1 MRKRL
6 PIILILTV
14 IVAAAG
20 LGVWVLVQNGPVA
33 IDEPTATVYATS
45 IPVATVK
52 PTDTTVSPAP
62 LPTAVPTLFPSP
74 TPLPSLRFH
83 LSAHTSVR
91 QQYRFV
97 SLNESD
103 IITLYGLNLSD
114 YRFPEDY
121 PFTIR
126 DGVVYLKVQVNS
138 ETYYLKTGFDQEMM
152 LNLCSPSDDAS
163 KLLCT
168 VHSNGSGDLEDD
180 LGISDDDV
188 DSLLEQMNSKEMEG
202 VAFRQVYDALYYK
215 RHFIFVK
222 GLRDIYVLPGEG
234 RDGAVSHYYRTHCH
248 WLNNTKIECVTGGG
262 TSFDTTLF
270 DLSTEMYTDLPG
282 CCGNNLDVFE
292 SFYLQPQSLWRY
304 NLYNLDSGSFLHS
317 FMSFVTPIATEEAI
331 AFIEPCEGNFGD
343 FSGPLCFH
351 YLEIDERDI
360 TREVKLD
367 LSAYALEGC
376 QWVIREEKTIKV
388 ASMFLHR
395 TPNMYLATACDRAFF
410 IPLDDLE
417 IAEVVGLS
425 SDEYGAAAYRYENF
439 VVTQRV
445 SGGSWPNYSYQTT
458 VFDLDQCEGVL
469 DETCV
474 SKTWAGSV
482 VHSEAVKGWGERFY
496 SSPPYSPALLIV
508 SGGGSLTI
516 CDLDTQREAV
526 LDGRL
531 VGVSEDGTKVLFSKD
546 EIYRLFDLED
556 WRIIDVEAAPGQGL
570 ILARDWI

>member
-1 MRKRL
+1 MRKRSL
-6 PIILILTV
+6 IILIVVV

-20 LGVWVLVQNGPVA
+20 FGVWMLVRNDQAA
-33 IDEPTATVYATS
+33 INEPTATAYATS
-45 IPVATVK
+45 IPVATVN
-52 PTDTTVSPAP
+52 PTETTVSPTP
-62 LPTAVPTLFPSP
+62 LPTAAPTFFPSP
-74 TPLPSLRFH
+74 MPLPSLRFH
-83 LSAHTSVR
+83 PTVYTLSVWPR
-91 QQYRFV
+91 YKFV

-103 IITLYGLNLSD
+103 VISLYGLNLSN

-121 PFTIR
+121 PFAIR
-126 DGVVYLKVQVNS
+126 DGVVYLKVQVDS
-138 ETYYLKTGFDQEMM
+138 ETYYLKTGFDQNAM
-152 LNLCSPSDDAS
+152 LNLCSPSDDAD

-234 RDGAVSHYYRTHCH
+234 RDGAVFHNYRTHCH
-248 WLNNTKIECVTGGG
+248 WFNDTKIECVTGAG

-270 DLSTEMYTDLPG
+270 DLSTEVYTELPG

-292 SFYLQPQSLWRY
+292 SFYLQPQPHWRY
-304 NLYNLDSGSFLHS
+304 NLYNLDSESFLHS
-317 FMSFVTPIATEEAI
+317 FMSFVKPIATEEAI
-331 AFIEPCEGNFGD
+331 AFIEPCEGNFD

-351 YLEIDERDI
+351 YLEVDERDI
-360 TREVKLD
+360 TKEVKLD
-367 LSAYALEGC
+367 LSAYAPGGC
-376 QWVIREEKTIKV
+376 QWVMLEEKTIKV
-388 ASMFLHR
+388 ASMFLYR

-410 IPLDDLE
+410 ISADDLE
-417 IAEVVGLS
+417 ITEVVDLS
-425 SDEYGAAAYRYENF
+425 SDEYEAVVYRYENF
-439 VVTQRV
+439 VVAETE
-445 SGGSWPNYSYQTT
+445 SGVT
-458 VFDLDQCEGVL
+458 VFDLDQCEDVL

-482 VHSEAVKGWGERFY
+482 MHSEAVKGWGERFY
-496 SSPPYSPALLIV
+496 RSPPSSPSLLFI
-508 SGGGSLTI
+508 SGGGSLTVY
-516 CDLDTQREAV
+516 DLDTQSEAV

-531 VGVSEDGTKVLFSKD
+531 VGVSEDGTTVLFSKG
-546 EIYRLFDLED
+546 ETYYLFDLED
-556 WRIIDVEAAPGQGL
+556 WRLVDVEAVPGQGL

>member
-1 MRKRL
+1 MRKRSL
-6 PIILILTV
+6 IISIVVV
-14 IVAAAG
+14 IAIG
-20 LGVWVLVQNGPVA
+20 LGVWVLVQNDQAA
-33 IDEPTATVYATS
+33 IDEPTATAYATS
-45 IPVATVK
+45 RPVATIAVDS
-52 PTDTTVSPAP
+52 TP
-62 LPTAVPTLFPSP
+62 LPTAAPTLFPSP

-83 LSAHTSVR
+83 PAAYTLSVWPR
-91 QQYRFV
+91 YRFA

-103 IITLYGLNLSD
+103 VINLYGLNLSD

-126 DGVVYLKVQVNS
+126 DGVVYLKVQVDS
-138 ETYYLKTGFDQEMM
+138 ETYYLKTGFNQETM

-168 VHSNGSGDLEDD
+168 VHSNGSGNLGDD

-234 RDGAVSHYYRTHCH
+234 RDGAVLHYYRTHCH
-248 WLNNTKIECVTGGG
+248 WLNNAKIECVTGGG

-270 DLSTEMYTDLPG
+270 DLSTEMYVDLPG

-292 SFYLQPQSLWRY
+292 SFYLQPQPLWRY

-317 FMSFVTPIATEEAI
+317 FMSFVKPIATEEAI

-343 FSGPLCFH
+343 FSGPLCYGYF
-351 YLEIDERDI
+351 ETDGREI

-367 LSAYALEGC
+367 LSPYFSEGC
-376 QWVIREEKTIKV
+376 QWATVTEDRAAYIE
-388 ASMFLHR
+388 SMFLNR
-395 TPNMYLATACDRAFF
+395 TPSMYIATVCDKAFF
-410 IPLDDLE
+410 IPVDDLE
-417 IAEVVGLS
+417 ITEVVDFP
-425 SDEYGAAAYRYENF
+425 SDEYEVVVYRYENF
-439 VVTQRV
+439 GVAETK
-445 SGGSWPNYSYQTT
+445 SGMT

-469 DETCV
+469 SETCV
-474 SKTWAGSV
+474 FKVWDKGGVIQLGFS
-482 VHSEAVKGWGERFY
+482 VKGWGERTYRDPLVTSSILFI
-496 SSPPYSPALLIV
+496 SSPE
-508 SGGGSLTI
+508 GLTI
-516 CDLDTQREAV
+516 YDLDTQREAV
-526 LDGRL
+526 LGGRL
-531 VGVSEDGTKVLFSKD
+531 VGVSEDGTTVLFSKD
-546 EIYRLFDLED
+546 EVYRLFDLED
-556 WRIIDVEAAPGQGL
+556 WLIIDVGTVPGQGL